1 LNMRKVL
8 SFSELKGKEFASA
21 GGKGGTLAR
30 LHQAGFPVPDGFVI
44 MPDAFTDDEL
54 DLGSWVEIQERLNQ
68 KRRKK
73 DDATFAIRS
82 SALSEDSVKASF
94 AGEFETVLGV
104 HTDEE
109 IREAI
114 RRVRKSRQSERV
126 RVYSEVHGISAL
138 QEIAIVVQQ
147 MVDSE
152 ISGIL
157 FTADP
162 VTGSRELM
170 TGNFIA
176 GLGDRLVSGEVNP
189 EVFTLGVPQ
198 GSYEGPSQM
207 RPYAPVLYEL
217 ATRLEEE
224 LGRPQDIEWA
234 VAGDSVHLLQ
244 SRPITTQV
252 MHNEATGEH
261 NDSLRGDYV
270 WSSQMLGEIIPTVMT
285 PATWSVWQI
294 VMDQMRLT
302 GVPTVGNICGRVYSN
317 LSLMY
322 SLLLKFK
329 KPEEA
334 LGMIEERVGRLPEG
348 VEIPVHP
355 ISWRELITG
364 ILPLMIRVNL
374 KRGKL
379 KKRIPQFIAK
389 TSERTNELISKIE
402 NTKGKPQLASL
413 WLGKIYPFFEDMA
426 NTQDITNDG
435 FFDSFTAF
443 SIELKKLIGK
453 EEASYLLSTLRG
465 QSSQLTSLGTLVGL
479 AKMKRG
485 EMTREEFV
493 LEYGHRGPFEDMISM
508 PRPSE
513 DPGWLDRLLAEYEEN
528 PVDIEDLLKKS
539 SPEQEAAWSRL
550 KEQHPEKVE
559 PFRRKMDEIKEA
571 MLTRE
576 AFRSEL
582 TRVLSVIRK
591 FYLRAGEMTNLG
603 DDVFFLTWQE
613 LIGLLNGEDT
623 PVRYIPMR
631 RETYDRYRSLPP
643 YPTII
648 IGRFDPFRWSSDSDR
663 RGDIWDSR
671 APLPREDTKHITGY
685 PGSAGV
691 VEGTV
696 RRIDNPEDGRD
707 IEIGEILVTS
717 TTNVGWTPLFIKIAA
732 VVTDVGAPLSHA
744 AIVARELGIPA
755 VVGCGNAT
763 TRLQTGDLVRVDG
776 GKGTVEIL
784 ESA

>member
-1 LNMRKVL
+1 MRKVL
-8 SFSELKGKEFASA
+8 SFKELTGEEFASA

-44 MPDAFTDDEL
+44 MPEAFAGDEL
-54 DLGSWVEIQERLNQ
+54 DSGSWAQVQERLNQ
-68 KRRKK
+68 KRQAE
-73 DDATFAIRS
+73 DDVSFAVRS
-82 SALSEDSVKASF
+82 SALSEDSAQASF
-94 AGEFETVLGV
+94 AGEFETVLGA
-104 HTDEE
+104 HTDDE

-114 RRVRKSRQSERV
+114 RKVRRSRLSERV
-126 RVYSEVHGISAL
+126 RVYSEAHGMDAI
-138 QEIAIVVQQ
+138 QEIAVVVQQ
-147 MVDSE
+147 MVNSK

-189 EVFTLGVPQ
+189 DIFKLKIPQ
-198 GSYEGPSQM
+198 GNYEGPPQM
-207 RPYAPVLYEL
+207 RPYASELYEL
-217 ATRLEEE
+217 AARLEEE

-234 VAGDSVHLLQ
+234 VAGGAVHLLQ

-252 MHNEATGEH
+252 LHNAATGEH

-270 WSSQMLGEIIPTVMT
+270 WSSQMLGEMIPTVMT

-294 VMDQMRLT
+294 AMDQMRLT
-302 GVPTVGNICGRVYSN
+302 GVPTVGNICGRVYTN

-322 SLLLKFK
+322 SLLLKFR
-329 KPEEA
+329 KPQDA
-334 LGMIEERVGRLPEG
+334 LDMIEERVGRLPEG

-355 ISWRELITG
+355 ISWGALIMG
-364 ILPLMIRVNL
+364 VLPLMIRVNL
-374 KRGKL
+374 KRGGL
-379 KKRIPQFIAK
+379 KKRIPQLIAE
-389 TSERTNELISKIE
+389 TPERTKELISKIE
-402 NTKGKPQLASL
+402 DTSGKPQLASL
-413 WLGKIYPFFEDMA
+413 WLREVFPLFENMA
-426 NTQDITNDG
+426 NAQDITNDR
-435 FFDSFTAF
+435 FFDSFTAL
-443 SIELKKLIGK
+443 SIELKKLIGR

-465 QSSQLTSLGTLVGL
+465 QSAQLASLGTLVGL
-479 AKMKRG
+479 ARLKRG

-493 LEYGHRGPFEDMISM
+493 LKYGHRGPFEDMISM
-508 PRPSE
+508 PRPSD
-513 DPGWLDRLLAEYEEN
+513 DPGWLDRLLAEYNEN
-528 PVDIEDLLKKS
+528 PVDIEDILEKS
-539 SPEQEAAWSRL
+539 SPEHEEAWSRL
-550 KEQHPEKVE
+550 EEKHSEKVGH
-559 PFRRKMDEIKEA
+559 FRRKMDEIKEA

-582 TRVLSVIRK
+582 TRVLSVIRA
-591 FYLRAGEMTNLG
+591 FYLRAGELTGLG
-603 DDVFFLTWQE
+603 DDVFFLTRQE
-613 LIGLLNGEDT
+613 IIGLLNDEEA

-631 RETYDRYRSLPP
+631 RETYERYRSLPP

-648 IGRFDPFRWSSDSDR
+648 IGRFDPFRWSSDSER
-663 RGDIWDSR
+663 RSDIWDSR
-671 APLPREDTKHITGY
+671 APLPREDTKLITGY

-691 VEGTV
+691 VEGVV
-696 RRIDNPEDGRD
+696 RRIDSPEEGHD
-707 IEIGEILVTS
+707 IELGEILVTS

-755 VVGCGNAT
+755 VVGSGNAT
-763 TRLQTGDLVRVDG
+763 TRLRTGDRVRVDG

>member
-1 LNMRKVL
+1 MRKVL
-8 SFSELKGKEFASA
+8 SFKELKGEEFSSA

-44 MPDAFTDDEL
+44 MPEAFAGDEL
-54 DLGSWVEIQERLNQ
+54 DSGSWAQVQERLNQ
-68 KRRKK
+68 KRQAE
-73 DDATFAIRS
+73 DDVSFAVRS
-82 SALSEDSVKASF
+82 SALSEDSAQASF
-94 AGEFETVLGV
+94 AGEFETVLGA
-104 HTDEE
+104 HTDDE

-114 RRVRKSRQSERV
+114 RKVRRSRLSERV
-126 RVYSEVHGISAL
+126 RVYSEAHGMDAL
-138 QEIAIVVQQ
+138 QEIAVVVQQ
-147 MVDSE
+147 MVNSE

-189 EVFTLGVPQ
+189 DIFKLKIPQ
-198 GSYEGPSQM
+198 GRYEGPPQM
-207 RPYAPVLYEL
+207 RPYASELYEL
-217 ATRLEEE
+217 AARLEEE

-234 VAGDSVHLLQ
+234 VAGGAVHLLQ

-252 MHNEATGEH
+252 LHNAATGEH

-270 WSSQMLGEIIPTVMT
+270 WSSQMLGEMIPTVMT

-302 GVPTVGNICGRVYSN
+302 GVPTVGNICGRVYTN

-322 SLLLKFK
+322 SLLLKFR
-329 KPEEA
+329 KPEDA
-334 LGMIEERVGRLPEG
+334 LDMIEERVGRLPEG

-355 ISWRELITG
+355 ISWGELITG
-364 ILPLMIRVNL
+364 VLPLMIRVNL
-374 KRGKL
+374 KRGGL
-379 KKRIPQFIAK
+379 KKRIPQLIAE
-389 TSERTNELISKIE
+389 TPERTNELISKIE
-402 NTKGKPQLASL
+402 DTSGKPQLASL
-413 WLGKIYPFFEDMA
+413 WLREVFPLFENMA
-426 NTQDITNDG
+426 NAQDITNDR
-435 FFDSFTAF
+435 FFDSFTAL
-443 SIELKKLIGK
+443 SIELKKLIGR

-465 QSSQLTSLGTLVGL
+465 QSAQLASLGTLVGL
-479 AKMKRG
+479 ARLKRG

-493 LEYGHRGPFEDMISM
+493 LKYGHRGPFEDMISM
-508 PRPSE
+508 PRPSD
-513 DPGWLDRLLAEYEEN
+513 DPGWLDRLLAEYNEN
-528 PVDIEDLLKKS
+528 PVDIEDILEKS
-539 SPEQEAAWSRL
+539 SPEHEEAWSRL
-550 KEQHPEKVE
+550 EEQHPEKVGH
-559 PFRRKMDEIKEA
+559 FRRKMDEIKEA

-582 TRVLSVIRK
+582 TRVLSVIRA
-591 FYLRAGEMTNLG
+591 FYLRAGELTGLG
-603 DDVFFLTWQE
+603 DDVFFLTRQE
-613 LIGLLNGEDT
+613 LIGLLNDEEA
-623 PVRYIPMR
+623 PVRHIPMR
-631 RETYDRYRSLPP
+631 RETYERYRSLPP

-648 IGRFDPFRWSSDSDR
+648 IGRFDPFRWSSDAER
-663 RGDIWDSR
+663 RSDIWDSR
-671 APLPREDTKHITGY
+671 APLPREDTKLITGY

-691 VEGTV
+691 VEGVV
-696 RRIDNPEDGRD
+696 RRIDSPEEGHD
-707 IEIGEILVTS
+707 IELGEILVTS

-755 VVGCGNAT
+755 VVGSGNAT
-763 TRLQTGDLVRVDG
+763 TRLRTGDRVRVDG
-776 GKGTVEIL
+776 GKGTVELL

>member
-1 LNMRKVL
+1 MCKVL
-8 SFSELKGKEFASA
+8 SFKELKGEEFASA

-44 MPDAFTDDEL
+44 MPEAFAGDEL
-54 DLGSWVEIQERLNQ
+54 DSGSWAQVQERLNQ
-68 KRRKK
+68 KRQAE
-73 DDATFAIRS
+73 DDVSFAVRS
-82 SALSEDSVKASF
+82 SALSEDSAQASF
-94 AGEFETVLGV
+94 AGEFETVLGA
-104 HTDEE
+104 HTDDE

-114 RRVRKSRQSERV
+114 RKVRRSRLSERV
-126 RVYSEVHGISAL
+126 RVYSEAHGMDAI
-138 QEIAIVVQQ
+138 QEIAVVVQQ
-147 MVDSE
+147 MVNSK

-189 EVFTLGVPQ
+189 DIFKLKIPQ
-198 GSYEGPSQM
+198 GNYEGPPQM
-207 RPYAPVLYEL
+207 RPYASELYEL
-217 ATRLEEE
+217 AARLEEE

-234 VAGDSVHLLQ
+234 VAGGAVHLLQ

-252 MHNEATGEH
+252 LHNAATGEH

-270 WSSQMLGEIIPTVMT
+270 WSSQMLGEMIPTVMT

-294 VMDQMRLT
+294 AMDQMRLT
-302 GVPTVGNICGRVYSN
+302 GVPTVGNICGRVYTN

-322 SLLLKFK
+322 SLLLKFR
-329 KPEEA
+329 KPQDA
-334 LGMIEERVGRLPEG
+334 LDMIEERVGRLPEG

-355 ISWRELITG
+355 ISWGALIMG
-364 ILPLMIRVNL
+364 VLPLMIRVNL
-374 KRGKL
+374 KRGGL
-379 KKRIPQFIAK
+379 KKRIPQLIAE
-389 TSERTNELISKIE
+389 TPERTKELISKIE
-402 NTKGKPQLASL
+402 DTSGKPQLASL
-413 WLGKIYPFFEDMA
+413 WLREVFPLFENMA
-426 NTQDITNDG
+426 NAQDITNDR
-435 FFDSFTAF
+435 FFDSFTAL
-443 SIELKKLIGK
+443 SIELKKLIGR

-465 QSSQLTSLGTLVGL
+465 QSAQLASLGTLVGL
-479 AKMKRG
+479 ARLKRG

-493 LEYGHRGPFEDMISM
+493 LKYGHRGPFEDMISM
-508 PRPSE
+508 PRPSD
-513 DPGWLDRLLAEYEEN
+513 DPGWLDRLLAEYNEN
-528 PVDIEDLLKKS
+528 PVDIEDILEKS
-539 SPEQEAAWSRL
+539 SPEHEEAWSRL
-550 KEQHPEKVE
+550 EEKHSEKVGH
-559 PFRRKMDEIKEA
+559 FRRKMDEIKEA

-582 TRVLSVIRK
+582 TRVLSVIRA
-591 FYLRAGEMTNLG
+591 FYLRAGELTGLG
-603 DDVFFLTWQE
+603 DDVFFLTRQE
-613 LIGLLNGEDT
+613 IIGLLNDEEA

-631 RETYDRYRSLPP
+631 RETYERYRSLPP

-648 IGRFDPFRWSSDSDR
+648 IGRFDPFRWSSDSER
-663 RGDIWDSR
+663 RSDIWDSR
-671 APLPREDTKHITGY
+671 APLPREDTKLITGY

-691 VEGTV
+691 VEGVV
-696 RRIDNPEDGRD
+696 RRIDSPEEGHD
-707 IEIGEILVTS
+707 IELGEILVTS

-755 VVGCGNAT
+755 VVGSGDAT
-763 TRLQTGDLVRVDG
+763 TRLRTGDRVRVDG
-776 GKGTVEIL
+776 GKGTVELL

>member
-1 LNMRKVL
+1 MRKVL
-8 SFSELKGKEFASA
+8 SFKELKGEEFASA

-44 MPDAFTDDEL
+44 MPEAFAGDEL
-54 DLGSWVEIQERLNQ
+54 DSGSWAQVQERLNQ
-68 KRRKK
+68 KRQAE
-73 DDATFAIRS
+73 DDVSFAVRS
-82 SALSEDSVKASF
+82 SALSEDSAQASF
-94 AGEFETVLGV
+94 AGEFETVLGA
-104 HTDEE
+104 HTDDE

-114 RRVRKSRQSERV
+114 RKVRRSRLSERV
-126 RVYSEVHGISAL
+126 RVYSEAHGMDAL
-138 QEIAIVVQQ
+138 QEIAVVVQQ
-147 MVDSE
+147 MVNSE

-189 EVFTLGVPQ
+189 DIFKLKIPQ
-198 GSYEGPSQM
+198 GRYEGPPKM
-207 RPYAPVLYEL
+207 RPYASELYEL
-217 ATRLEEE
+217 AARLEEE

-234 VAGDSVHLLQ
+234 VAGGAVHLLQ

-252 MHNEATGEH
+252 LHNAATGEH

-270 WSSQMLGEIIPTVMT
+270 WSSQMLGEMIPTVMT

-302 GVPTVGNICGRVYSN
+302 GVPTVGNICGRVYTN

-322 SLLLKFK
+322 SLLLKFR
-329 KPEEA
+329 KPEDA
-334 LGMIEERVGRLPEG
+334 LDMIEERVGRLPEG

-355 ISWRELITG
+355 ISWGELITG
-364 ILPLMIRVNL
+364 VLPLMIRVNL
-374 KRGKL
+374 KRGGL
-379 KKRIPQFIAK
+379 KKRIPQLIAE
-389 TSERTNELISKIE
+389 TPERTKELISKIE
-402 NTKGKPQLASL
+402 DTSGKPQLASL
-413 WLGKIYPFFEDMA
+413 WLREVFPLFENMA
-426 NTQDITNDG
+426 NAQDITNDR
-435 FFDSFTAF
+435 FFDSFTAL
-443 SIELKKLIGK
+443 SIELKKLIGR

-465 QSSQLTSLGTLVGL
+465 QSAQLASLGTLVGL
-479 AKMKRG
+479 ARLKRG

-493 LEYGHRGPFEDMISM
+493 LKYGHRGPFEDMISM
-508 PRPSE
+508 PRPSD
-513 DPGWLDRLLAEYEEN
+513 DPGWLDRLLAEYNEN
-528 PVDIEDLLKKS
+528 PVDIEDILEKS
-539 SPEQEAAWSRL
+539 SPEHEEAWSRL
-550 KEQHPEKVE
+550 EEQHAEKVGH
-559 PFRRKMDEIKEA
+559 FRRKMDEIKEA

-582 TRVLSVIRK
+582 TRVLSVIRA
-591 FYLRAGEMTNLG
+591 FYLRAGELTGLG
-603 DDVFFLTWQE
+603 DDVFFLTRQE
-613 LIGLLNGEDT
+613 LIGLLNDEEA
-623 PVRYIPMR
+623 PVRHIPMR
-631 RETYDRYRSLPP
+631 RETYERYRSLPP

-648 IGRFDPFRWSSDSDR
+648 IGRFDPFRWSSDAER
-663 RGDIWDSR
+663 RSDIWDSR
-671 APLPREDTKHITGY
+671 APLPREDTKLITGY

-691 VEGTV
+691 VEGVV
-696 RRIDNPEDGRD
+696 RRIDSPEEGHD
-707 IEIGEILVTS
+707 IELGEILVTS

-755 VVGCGNAT
+755 VVGSGNAT
-763 TRLQTGDLVRVDG
+763 TRLRTGDRVRVDG
-776 GKGTVEIL
+776 GKGTVELL

>member
-1 LNMRKVL
+1 MRKVL
-8 SFSELKGKEFASA
+8 SFNELEEEEFTSA

-44 MPDAFTDDEL
+44 MPNAFADDEL
-54 DLGSWVEIQERLNQ
+54 DLRSWSMIQERLDQ
-68 KRRKK
+68 KRQTE
-73 DDATFAIRS
+73 DDVSFAVRS
-82 SALSEDSVKASF
+82 SALSEDSAQASF
-94 AGEFETVLGV
+94 AGEFETVLGA

-114 RRVRKSRQSERV
+114 RKVRKSRLSERV
-126 RVYSEVHGISAL
+126 RAYSEAHGMDAL
-138 QEIAIVVQQ
+138 QEIAVVVQQ

-162 VTGSRELM
+162 VTGSRDLM

-189 EVFTLGVPQ
+189 DIFTLGIPQ
-198 GSYEGPSQM
+198 GRYEGPAPI
-207 RPYAPVLYEL
+207 RPYASELYEL
-217 ATRLEEE
+217 AARLEEE

-234 VAGDSVHLLQ
+234 VAGGSVHLLQ

-252 MHNEATGEH
+252 LYNAATGEH

-270 WSSQMLGEIIPTVMT
+270 WSSQMLGEMIPTVMT

-294 VMDQMRLT
+294 AMDQMRLT
-302 GVPTVGNICGRVYSN
+302 GVPTVGNICGRVYTN

-329 KPEEA
+329 KPEDA
-334 LGMIEERVGRLPEG
+334 LEMIEERVGRLPEG

-355 ISWRELITG
+355 ISWRELFTG
-364 ILPLMIRVNL
+364 VLPLMIRVNL
-374 KRGKL
+374 KRGRL
-379 KKRIPQFIAK
+379 KKRIPQLIAE
-389 TSERTNELISKIE
+389 TSDRTKELISKIE
-402 NTKGKPQLASL
+402 DTSGKPQLASL
-413 WLGKIYPFFEDMA
+413 WHGEVFPLFEDMA
-426 NTQDITNDG
+426 NAQDITNDR
-435 FFDSFTAF
+435 FFDSFTAL
-443 SIELKKLIGK
+443 SIELKKLIGR
-453 EEASYLLSTLRG
+453 EEASYLLATLRG
-465 QSSQLTSLGTLVGL
+465 QSSQLASLGTLVGL
-479 AKMKRG
+479 AKLRRG
-485 EMTREEFV
+485 EMAREEFV
-493 LEYGHRGPFEDMISM
+493 LNYGHRGPFEDMISM

-513 DPGWLDRLLAEYEEN
+513 DPGWLDKLLAEYDEN
-528 PVDIEDLLKKS
+528 PVDIEDLLEKS
-539 SPEQEAAWSRL
+539 SPEHEAAWSRL
-550 KEQHPEKVE
+550 EEQHPKKAGL
-559 PFRRKMDEIKEA
+559 FRRKVDEIKEA

-582 TRVLSVIRK
+582 SRVLSVIRA
-591 FYLRAGEMTNLG
+591 FYLRAGELTSLG
-603 DDVFFLTWQE
+603 DDAFFLMWQE
-613 LIGLLNGEDT
+613 LVGLLKGEDT
-623 PVRYIPMR
+623 PVKYIPMR
-631 RETYDRYRSLPP
+631 REAYERYRSLPP

-648 IGRFDPFRWSSDSDR
+648 VGRFDPFRWSSDADR

-671 APLPREDTKHITGY
+671 APLPRVDTKLITGY

-691 VEGTV
+691 VEGVV
-696 RRIDNPEDGRD
+696 RRIDSPEEGYD
-707 IEIGEILVTS
+707 IELGEILVTS

-755 VVGCGNAT
+755 VVGSGNAT
-763 TRLQTGDLVRVDG
+763 SRLRTGDRVRVDG

-784 ESA
+784 EPT

>member
-1 LNMRKVL
+1 MRKVL
-8 SFSELKGKEFASA
+8 SFNQLKGEEFASA

-30 LHQAGFPVPDGFVI
+30 LHQTGFPVPDGFVI
-44 MPDAFTDDEL
+44 MPDAFTGDEL
-54 DLGSWVEIQERLNQ
+54 DPGSWAQIQERLNQ
-68 KRRKK
+68 KRQTE
-73 DDATFAIRS
+73 DDISFAVRS
-82 SALSEDSVKASF
+82 SALSEDSAQASF
-94 AGEFETVLGV
+94 AGEFETVLCV

-109 IREAI
+109 MREAI
-114 RRVRKSRQSERV
+114 RKVRKSRLSERV
-126 RVYSEVHGISAL
+126 RVYSEAHGMYAL
-138 QEIAIVVQQ
+138 QEVAIVVQQ

-162 VTGSRELM
+162 VTGSREQM
-170 TGNFIA
+170 TGNFIE

-189 EVFTLGVPQ
+189 DIFTLGVSE
-198 GSYEGPSQM
+198 GRYEGPA
-207 RPYAPVLYEL
+207 RVKPYAPKLYEI
-217 ATRLEEE
+217 ASRLEEE

-234 VAGDSVHLLQ
+234 VAGGAVHLLQ

-252 MHNEATGEH
+252 LHNAATGEH

-270 WSSQMLGEIIPTVMT
+270 WSSQMLGEMIPTVMT

-294 VMDQMRLT
+294 AMDQMRLT
-302 GVPTVGNICGRVYSN
+302 GVPTVGNICGRVYTN

-329 KPEEA
+329 KPEDA
-334 LGMIEERVGRLPEG
+334 LDLIEERVGSLPDG

-355 ISWRELITG
+355 IPWKDLITS

-374 KRGKL
+374 KRGGL
-379 KKRIPQFIAK
+379 KKRIPQLIAE
-389 TSERTNELISKIE
+389 TSGRTEELISQIE
-402 NTKGKPQLASL
+402 ETQGKPQLASL
-413 WLGKIYPFFEDMA
+413 WLGEVFPLFEDMA
-426 NTQDITNDG
+426 NAQDITNDS
-435 FFDSFTAF
+435 FFDSFTAL

-465 QSSQLTSLGTLVGL
+465 QSAQLASLGTLVGL
-479 AKMKRG
+479 ARLRRG

-493 LEYGHRGPFEDMISM
+493 EKYGHRGPFEDMISM
-508 PRPSE
+508 PRPSD

-528 PVDIEDLLKKS
+528 PVDIEHLLEKS
-539 SPEQEAAWSRL
+539 LPEHEVAWSRL
-550 KEQHPEKVE
+550 EEQHPKKVG
-559 PFRRKMDEIKEA
+559 PFRRKIDEIREA

-582 TRVLSVIRK
+582 TRVLSVIRA
-591 FYLRAGEMTNLG
+591 FYLRAGELTGLG
-603 DDVFFLTWQE
+603 DDAFFLTRQE
-613 LIGLLNGEDT
+613 LVGLLNGEDA

-631 RETYDRYRSLPP
+631 REAYERYRSLPP
-643 YPTII
+643 YPTIV
-648 IGRFDPFRWSSDSDR
+648 IGRFDPFKWSSDADR

-671 APLPREDTKHITGY
+671 APLPREDTKLITGY

-691 VEGTV
+691 VEGVV
-696 RRIDNPEDGRD
+696 RRIDSPEEGQD
-707 IEIGEILVTS
+707 IELGEILVTS

-755 VVGCGNAT
+755 VVGSGNAT
-763 TRLQTGDLVRVDG
+763 TRLQTGDRVRVDG

-784 ESA
+784 EST